1 MFRKV
6 SLKIGNK
13 EFSLSFILSVSS
25 SIIGAIFSILAAKFL
40 GSNQYG
46 QIQYYVSIVSFL
58 SVFMLFGTDNYV
70 IKNAQFEKNKQDLAS
85 KSTLFVFLL
94 SSLVLPI
101 YFRIA
106 NSMLTKLNGNTFLI
120 TIIFV
125 FALLLTLST
134 LGCSFLQA
142 KNKYQTKLLF
152 SSFIPHAGLLILLLV
167 HYVTN
172 TMDKFASFYLVY
184 YGVLYGAYGVFFF
197 IKNFFPISSFFKLD
211 QLKSILFFG
220 LTWIFYNLTTPISN
234 IIIGEKYETFGI
246 VGIFS
251 LSSQLLTISGL
262 ATGIISQISNTTFA
276 KLSKEKDVNKI
287 FANYERITR
296 ITIYISI
303 PFYAA
308 FIAEA
313 DNIMNF
319 FGDSYTGYNLILIL
333 LTISSLIECITGPC
347 GSLLLMNGKEKEN
360 FFASFARCFVFLLL
374 LFTLINYTIYAAPI
388 SMIISTTIANLLK
401 LIFLY
406 RYYHKNFF
414 SRKIYLVVLVLF
426 VVSFGIFFGLSFI
439 KNPIIWAIVNGIVGI
454 SIIFGAIV
462 LTPFKDDKKYFT
474 KGKEI

>member
-1 MFRKV
+1 MFRKGA
-6 SLKIGNK
+6 LKIGNK

-25 SIIGAIFSILAAKFL
+25 SIVGAIFSILAAKFL
-40 GSNQYG
+40 GSNLYG

-70 IKNAQFEKNKQDLAS
+70 IKNAQFEKKEQELAS

-106 NSMLTKLNGNTFLI
+106 SSMLVKLNGDSILI
-120 TIIFV
+120 TIIFI

-142 KNKYQTKLLF
+142 KNKYQRKMLF
-152 SSFIPHAGLLILLLV
+152 SSFIPHAGLLILLLI
-167 HYVTN
+167 HYLTN
-172 TMDKFASFYLVY
+172 TMDKFASLYLIY
-184 YGVLYGAYGVFFF
+184 YGIFYGTYGVYFL
-197 IKNFFPISSFFKLD
+197 IKNLFPLSSFFKSY

-262 ATGIISQISNTTFA
+262 ATGVISQISNTTFA
-276 KLSKEKDVNKI
+276 KLSKENDVNKI

-313 DNIMNF
+313 GNIMSF

-360 FFASFARCFVFLLL
+360 FFASFARFFIFLLL
-374 LFTLINYTIYAAPI
+374 LFILINYTPYAAPI
-388 SMIISTTIANLLK
+388 SMIVSTTVANLLK
-401 LIFLY
+401 LIFL
-406 RYYHKNFF
+406 
-414 SRKIYLVVLVLF
+414 L
-426 VVSFGIFFGLSFI
+426 
-439 KNPIIWAIVNGIVGI
+439 P
-454 SIIFGAIV
+454 
-462 LTPFKDDKKYFT
+462 
-474 KGKEI
+474 